1 MQRRLKQKVLRRP
14 PLLLVPRTAQ
24 IMWFGI
30 KIRVYADAVPV
41 FPADMSFSAE
51 EMRATIVQLVQSRHE
66 EAYAVQGFIKACTI
80 VNQIAHPARYTRVER
95 ETPLIQ
101 LGTPYQP
108 SAVRSAPAS
117 VYRTPHPP
125 QRSGV
130 VGSSQEA
137 EEEDDRQIAWN
148 AADPPA
154 PDAKWYLPTAE
165 RAWTQGWP
173 MVIDSNPIWR
183 WIGVMAPLEDNA
195 VYLNEYVI
203 LTSSTCSHL
212 HAFMAIVGCAVSVA
226 AVNSRAPKPSTSSEP
241 PTAAEPS
248 SSTSP
253 PTTQEN
259 TPASTDWE
267 SESSETR
274 PPRKMDRFCES
285 VARAGTS
292 VDNAIYH
299 VNEALVD
306 IFGPKKARKY
316 LLKRGQIRY
325 QMEKHGD
332 ERVAEH
338 LTRMTQQVCIGFDGK
353 INLIKQHNRRAVKRE
368 VITIVA
374 YPTEKYLKH
383 FNSNSAK

>member
-1 MQRRLKQKVLRRP
+1 MCKYAFSELMCRCPANARINKEDWEFLKDQASERKQVMGSTVDKKVEKVVQK
-14 PLLLVPRTAQ
+14 Q
-24 IMWFGI
+24 W
-30 KIRVYADAVPV
+30 
-41 FPADMSFSAE
+41 
-51 EMRATIVQLVQSRHE
+51 
-66 EAYAVQGFIKACTI
+66 
-80 VNQIAHPARYTRVER
+80 
-95 ETPLIQ
+95 
-101 LGTPYQP
+101 
-108 SAVRSAPAS
+108 
-117 VYRTPHPP
+117 
-125 QRSGV
+125 
-130 VGSSQEA
+130 
-137 EEEDDRQIAWN
+137 
-148 AADPPA
+148 
-154 PDAKWYLPTAE
+154 
-165 RAWTQGWP
+165 
-173 MVIDSNPIWR
+173 
-183 WIGVMAPLEDNA
+183 
-195 VYLNEYVI
+195 
-203 LTSSTCSHL
+203 TSSLSKRRKLDNSETAL
-212 HAFMAIVGCAVSVA
+212 NPA
-226 AVNSRAPKPSTSSEP
+226 APEPSTSSEP

-248 SSTSP
+248 SSIKTPSTSP
-253 PTTQEN
+253 PTTHEN

-274 PPRKMDRFCES
+274 PLRKMDRFCES

-292 VDNAIYH
+292 VDNAINH

-338 LTRMTQQVCIGFDGK
+338 LTRMTQQVYIGFDGK